1 MTMPEYTEPE
11 VLRIYNGG
19 VAIARQEAYERGYND
34 GDRDGH
40 RRGWNQC
47 LQRINAHDAR
57 LARGVVDELR
67 RRDLEDEHQDTTDAH
82 DWVSALCESLDA
94 KARRDAW
101 DTKVRAERDERG
113 RG

>member
-1 MTMPEYTEPE
+1 MPDYSEPE

-19 VAIARQEAYERGYND
+19 VEIARQEAYERGYKD

-47 LQRINAHDAR
+47 LQRVNAHDAC
-57 LARGVVDELR
+57 LARGIVDELR
-67 RRDLEDEHQDTTDAH
+67 RRELEDEHMDTTSTR
-82 DWVSALCESLDA
+82 DWISKLIESLDA

-101 DTKVRAERDERG
+101 SAKVRAERGEKA
-113 RG
+113 